1 LVNEEDSANGGYVAT
16 GSATAAEPTSSDG
29 ESGAIEQSKQQ
40 GQGLQAGGLS
50 MDPSALLQVQFRGW
64 ASARVA
70 RAGGLARLP
79 RVPDGLHTLLPT

>member
-1 LVNEEDSANGGYVAT
+1 MVNEEDSAGGYVAT
-16 GSATAAEPTSSDG
+16 GSATAAEPTSSG
-29 ESGAIEQSKQQ
+29 EQSKQQ

-50 MDPSALLQVQFRGW
+50 MDPSALLLVQFRGW